1 MSDDVV
7 TRGTVVEER
16 STRSR
21 RPARLAICLCL
32 LVALVGTA
40 CGGRA
45 DKDKGTTA
53 AQAPSGEQPAAAQ
66 EPAAQDPAATAPT
79 ETPAADAG
87 ATTPPADANAAAT
100 PSGGGAKAATP
111 GASSAA
117 APKSGGGSTPT
128 TRSAA
133 AKAPAGG
140 SSGGGSPAAPKGGA
154 PSVPAPG
161 VPAPGGG
168 GGGAAPSG
176 PATGTPVHL
185 GTICECSGPAGAS
198 IGPGI
203 ASNQLVVKWINDN
216 GGLNGHPIKLFVGD
230 SNSDPNRHFAL
241 VKQMVEENKVI
252 AFIGMMAPLTI
263 NATDKYL
270 RDKGIP
276 VVGGDG
282 AHGLWFGSPVLF
294 FPGPSYTTQAVATAK
309 LASALKTPK
318 VAMFYCAEAQ
328 PCQLG
333 RDALH
338 SKLAKEKAP
347 DVEIVYEAKVSLAQP
362 DFSAECLQAKGKGA
376 QAVIVFVDAA
386 AASRTT
392 RSCIQQAYRPQWLT
406 SPLTSAH
413 ANDPNNEGMTNPV
426 AVFPWFAE
434 ETPAQKLFHDAVRKY
449 NPSLTVNAT
458 TSVVWVAGQMLKHA
472 SKNLPENPT
481 SADIMKGMYTIKNMT
496 FDGLLADPLT
506 FTEGQNS
513 PDHPCYFVV
522 QIKKGAYTAP
532 YGSKPQCL

>member
-7 TRGTVVEER
+7 TRGTVEGQILR
-16 STRSR
+16 GRQ
-21 RPARLAICLCL
+21 PARLAVALCL

-45 DKDKGTTA
+45 DKDKGATA
-53 AQAPSGEQPAAAQ
+53 AQAPSAEQPAA
-66 EPAAQDPAATAPT
+66 PSTPAQDPAATTPT
-79 ETPAADAG
+79 ETPAADPAAGTPAATGAG
-87 ATTPPADANAAAT
+87 AA
-100 PSGGGAKAATP
+100 
-111 GASSAA
+111 ASSAA
-117 APKSGGGSTPT
+117 SPKPATSGAASAPKAQGGTSPA

-133 AKAPAGG
+133 GKAPSGS
-140 SSGGGSPAAPKGGA
+140 SSGGGSSTPQGS

-161 VPAPGGG
+161 VPAPPG
-168 GGGAAPSG
+168 GGGAKPGG
-176 PATGTPVHL
+176 PATGSPVNL

-252 AFIGMMAPLTI
+252 AFMGMMAPLTI

-294 FPGPSYTTQAVATAK
+294 FPGPSYITQSVATAK
-309 LASALKTPK
+309 LALALKTPK

-338 SKLAKEKAP
+338 SKQAQEKAP
-347 DVEIVYEAKVSLAQP
+347 GVEIVYEAKVSLAQP

-392 RSCIQQAYRPQWLT
+392 RSCIQQGFKPQWLT

-413 ANDPNNEGMTNPV
+413 ADDPNNEGMTNPV

-434 ETPAQKLFHDAVRKY
+434 ETPAQKLFHEAVRKY

-458 TSVVWVAGQMLKHA
+458 TAVVWVAGQMLKYA
-472 SKNLPENPT
+472 SKNLPADNPT
-481 SADIMKGMYTIKNMT
+481 PADIMKGMYTIKNNT

-522 QIKKGAYTAP
+522 QIKNGAYTAP

>member
-1 MSDDVV
+1 MSHDLV
-7 TRGTVVEER
+7 TRGTVDEKRMV
-16 STRSR
+16 R
-21 RPARLAICLCL
+21 RQPVRLAIALCL

-45 DKDKGTTA
+45 DKDKGATA
-53 AQAPSGEQPAAAQ
+53 AQAPSGEQPAPTEQPATQ
-66 EPAAQDPAATAPT
+66 EPAATTPT

-87 ATTPPADANAAAT
+87 AAAPAAT
-100 PSGGGAKAATP
+100 GGGAPSAGATPKATTP

-117 APKSGGGSTPT
+117 APKSGGGTSPA

-133 AKAPAGG
+133 GKTPSGA
-140 SSGGGSPAAPKGGA
+140 SSGGGSTPQGGA
-154 PSVPAPG
+154 PSVPSPG

-168 GGGAAPSG
+168 GNVKPGG
-176 PATGTPVHL
+176 PATGTPVNL

-203 ASNQLVVKWINDN
+203 ASNQMVVKWINDN

-252 AFIGMMAPLTI
+252 AFMGMMAPLTI

-294 FPGPSYTTQAVATAK
+294 FPGPSYTTQAVGTAK
-309 LASALKTPK
+309 LALNLKTPK

-338 SKLAKEKAP
+338 SKLAAEKAP
-347 DVEIVYEAKVSLAQP
+347 GVEIVYEAKVSLAQP

-392 RSCIQQAYRPQWLT
+392 RSCIQQGYKPQWLT

-413 ANDPNNEGMTNPV
+413 ADDPNNEGMTNPV

-458 TSVVWVAGQMLKHA
+458 TAVVWVAGQMLQYA
-472 SKNLPENPT
+472 SKNLPADNPT
-481 SADIMKGMYTIKNMT
+481 SADIMKGMYTIKNNT
-496 FDGLLADPLT
+496 FNGLLSEPLT

-513 PDHPCYFVV
+513 PDHSCYFVV
-522 QIKKGAYTAP
+522 QIKNGAYTAP

>member
-7 TRGTVVEER
+7 TRDTVVEGQIL
-16 STRSR
+16 R
-21 RPARLAICLCL
+21 RRQPARLAIALCL
-32 LVALVGTA
+32 LVAMVGTA

-45 DKDKGTTA
+45 DKDKGATA
-53 AQAPSGEQPAAAQ
+53 AQAPSGEQPAA
-66 EPAAQDPAATAPT
+66 PSTPAQDPAATTPT
-79 ETPAADAG
+79 ETPAADSGTAAPA
-87 ATTPPADANAAAT
+87 ATDANAAPST
-100 PSGGGAKAATP
+100 PAKPKAATS
-111 GASSAA
+111 GAASA
-117 APKSGGGSTPT
+117 APKAQGGTSPA

-133 AKAPAGG
+133 GSASSGS
-140 SSGGGSPAAPKGGA
+140 SSGGGSSSPGSGA
-154 PSVPAPG
+154 PNVPAPG

-168 GGGAAPSG
+168 GGAQPTG
-176 PATGTPVHL
+176 PATGSPVNL

-203 ASNQLVVKWINDN
+203 ASNQMVVKYLNDN

-294 FPGPSYTTQAVATAK
+294 FPGPSYITQSVATAK
-309 LASALKTPK
+309 LALALKTPK

-338 SKLAKEKAP
+338 SKQAQEKAP
-347 DVEIVYEAKVSLAQP
+347 GLEIVYEAKVSLAQP

-392 RSCIQQAYRPQWLT
+392 RSCIQQGYKPQWLT

-413 ANDPNNEGMTNPV
+413 ADDPNNEGMTNPT
-426 AVFPWFAE
+426 AVSPWFAE
-434 ETPAQKLFHDAVRKY
+434 ETPAQKRFHDAVRKY
-449 NPSLTVNAT
+449 NPSLTVNAST
-458 TSVVWVAGQMLKHA
+458 AVVWVAGQMLQYA
-472 SKNLPENPT
+472 SKNLPADNPT
-481 SADIMKGMYTIKNMT
+481 SADILKGMYTIKNMT
-496 FDGLLADPLT
+496 FDGLLPDPLT

-522 QIKKGAYTAP
+522 QIKNGAYTAP
-532 YGSKPQCL
+532 SGSKPQCL